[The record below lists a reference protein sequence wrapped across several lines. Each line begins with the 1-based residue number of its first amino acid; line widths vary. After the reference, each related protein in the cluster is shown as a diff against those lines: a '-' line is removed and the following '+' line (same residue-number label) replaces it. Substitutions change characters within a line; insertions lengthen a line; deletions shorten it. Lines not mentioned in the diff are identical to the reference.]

1 MAGAHRAGIAA
12 LAGEVLVSSAVRDPV
27 VESGLR
33 PRKFVLASTDEP
45 RRATM
50 NLSPFAIVCALLI
63 IVGSTASPSLAQ
75 QKTAKECQDE

>member
-1 MAGAHRAGIAA
+1 
-12 LAGEVLVSSAVRDPV
+12 
-27 VESGLR
+27 
-33 PRKFVLASTDEP
+33 
-45 RRATM
+45 M